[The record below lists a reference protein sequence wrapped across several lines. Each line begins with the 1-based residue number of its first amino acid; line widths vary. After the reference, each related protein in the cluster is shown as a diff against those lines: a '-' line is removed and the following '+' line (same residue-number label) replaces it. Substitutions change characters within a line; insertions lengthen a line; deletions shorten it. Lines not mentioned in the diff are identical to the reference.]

1 MNLFPLSINA
11 LICTSLLALLSG
23 CGSIANVRSFS
34 TPYSLPASDQ
44 TARLRVFSDGMVRA
58 IPKSACID
66 FRLPGAGV
74 LVAPRKGYADR
85 NNESVDMPV
94 IDAQPPGTV
103 KSEFKIPA
111 GEPVAFVYNRDGCYN
126 RFTFAPE
133 PGADYELNASGSS
146 DCTVSARQL
155 SHGSEPSKPVPL
167 GESEMCRF
175 ADNY

>member
-1 MNLFPLSINA
+1 M
-11 LICTSLLALLSG
+11 
-23 CGSIANVRSFS
+23 ANVRSFS

-126 RFTFAPE
+126 RFTFVPK
-133 PGADYELNASGSS
+133 PGADYELNASGVQIVRCRPGNFRTGRSRANLCLWAKVKCVDS
-146 DCTVSARQL
+146 PTITSRRSGQVKVCGNSA
-155 SHGSEPSKPVPL
+155 P
-167 GESEMCRF
+167 
-175 ADNY
+175 